1 MKKRDIQNTDLSS
14 QPVPVLR
21 WLGVFAPAHL
31 LLVLL
36 ALAVLVSSLAIVVS
50 SFESRSVFHALQQQ
64 RELSNELD
72 MQWGQLL
79 IEQSTF
85 GLEGRIER
93 RAIDDLNM
101 QLPDWSQIV
110 VVRNE

>member
-1 MKKRDIQNTDLSS
+1 MKKREIQRTDSS
-14 QPVPVLR
+14 PQPVPVLR
-21 WLGVFAPAHL
+21 WLGLLSPAHL
-31 LLVLL
+31 LLGVL
-36 ALAVLVSSLAIVVS
+36 ALAVMASALAIVVS

-64 RELSNELD
+64 REISNELD

-93 RAIDDLNM
+93 RAIDDLSM
-101 QLPDWSQIV
+101 HLPDWSQIV

>member
-1 MKKRDIQNTDLSS
+1 MKKREMQKTELSS
-14 QPVPVLR
+14 QPMPVLR
-21 WLGVFAPAHL
+21 WLGLFAPAHL
-31 LLVLL
+31 LLALL
-36 ALAVLVSSLAIVVS
+36 ALSVMVSALAIVVS
-50 SFESRSVFHALQQQ
+50 SFETRAVFHALQQQ

-101 QLPDWSQIV
+101 QFPDWSQIV